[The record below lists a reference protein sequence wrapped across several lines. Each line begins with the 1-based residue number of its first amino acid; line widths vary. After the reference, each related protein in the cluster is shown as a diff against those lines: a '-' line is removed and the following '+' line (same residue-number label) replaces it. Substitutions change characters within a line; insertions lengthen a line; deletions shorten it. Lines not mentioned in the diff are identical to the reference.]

1 MNQGFVSYFR
11 DANEVSKNV
20 FKKKINV
27 IKYYFMALASL
38 VSSIFIFLAPIFS
51 LANIRVAREAKV
63 NKNINVLKSFA
74 ASNTAKSYWNV
85 LLVSVFKLIL
95 FLSGI
100 LLIAV
105 FTAILVLFGIG
116 VSGINTRATN
126 IVCIIFAVPGA
137 IALLIYLFLF
147 PFYVA
152 PMNFIIDKK
161 PSMGI
166 SNILYNSVNSV
177 KKTGKRTIFLI
188 NLVYYLLLLLFT
200 LVFFLIPVVL
210 LFINSGVYRHNAIFI
225 AGVITLAIV
234 LLPFLYFLPRIL
246 FARKLAI
253 ISLYN
258 DSIELNEY
266 DNENIEEYFKISI
279 EKKDKEKKK
288 KESKK
293 KIKAKRKEELLIS
306 LFSDSKTDGSEI
318 IEEEKPKSLEEIECE
333 EAKEPYVE
341 ENVKEELKASSE
353 SFEEALEDNPKEE
366 KKLEE
371 KHESFDNLNSAF
383 IENETNNDD
392 DNLTLEE
399 KELLDSIPEDDE
411 LSPEEIEKILN
422 EIPEEMKEEIETE
435 IVDEEESALDS
446 IPEKEEALEE
456 TNTEQIEAEVVE
468 DVKPNEPAEIE
479 AEVVEDA
486 KPNEPAEVE
495 TEVEEDVKPNE
506 PAEVETEVE
515 EDAKPEEPV
524 EIETEVEE
532 DVKPE
537 EPAEVEADVEVKS
550 EEATEVEVEEEVQ
563 ENEAIEQVEMELDE
577 DDELESVLNS
587 IPEKE
592 TDEIEDAL
600 NSIPEVEEIT
610 YVDEEGNPVD
620 ENGNPIVEEIAYV
633 DEDGN
638 PVDENGNAIVE
649 EPVEKKK
656 STRGRKSTTGTKKE
670 TTKKSSTRKKKSVE
684 E

>member
-11 DANEVSKNV
+11 DANEVSKNI

-288 KESKK
+288 KDSKK

-341 ENVKEELKASSE
+341 DNVKEELKASSE
-353 SFEEALEDNPKEE
+353 SFEEALEENPKEE

-392 DNLTLEE
+392 DNLTSEE

-422 EIPEEMKEEIETE
+422 EIPEEMKQEIETE
-435 IVDEEESALDS
+435 IVDEEIESDLDS
-446 IPEKEEALEE
+446 IPEKEEEALEE
-456 TNTEQIEAEVVE
+456 TNTEQIEAEVE
-468 DVKPNEPAEIE
+468 
-479 AEVVEDA
+479 EDA

-495 TEVEEDVKPNE
+495 TEVVEDAKPEE

-515 EDAKPEEPV
+515 EDAKSN
-524 EIETEVEE
+524 
-532 DVKPE
+532 
-537 EPAEVEADVEVKS
+537 EPAEVEI
-550 EEATEVEVEEEVQ
+550 EEEVQ
-563 ENEAIEQVEMELDE
+563 ENEAIEQVETELDE

-610 YVDEEGNPVD
+610 YVDEDGNPVD
-620 ENGNPIVEEIAYV
+620 ENGNPIVEEITYV

-656 STRGRKSTTGTKKE
+656 STRSRKSTTGTKKE

>member
-210 LFINSGVYRHNAIFI
+210 FFINSGVYRHTAIFI

-341 ENVKEELKASSE
+341 DNVKEELKASSE

-392 DNLTLEE
+392 DNLTSEE
-399 KELLDSIPEDDE
+399 KEILDSIPEDDE
-411 LSPEEIEKILN
+411 LTSEEIEKILN
-422 EIPEEMKEEIETE
+422 EIPEEMKQEIETE
-435 IVDEEESALDS
+435 IVDEEESDLES
-446 IPEKEEALEE
+446 IPEKEEEALEE

-486 KPNEPAEVE
+486 KSNEPAEIEAEVVE
-495 TEVEEDVKPNE
+495 DTKPNE
-506 PAEVETEVE
+506 QAEVET
-515 EDAKPEEPV
+515 
-524 EIETEVEE
+524 
-532 DVKPE
+532 
-537 EPAEVEADVEVKS
+537 DVEVKS
-550 EEATEVEVEEEVQ
+550 EEATEVEVDEKPEETVEENQEALESAEVETEEQ
-563 ENEAIEQVEMELDE
+563 VEENEAIEQVETELDE

>member
-210 LFINSGVYRHNAIFI
+210 FFINSGVYRHTAIFI

-234 LLPFLYFLPRIL
+234 LIPFLYFLPRIL

-288 KESKK
+288 KDSKK

-341 ENVKEELKASSE
+341 DNVKEELKASSE
-353 SFEEALEDNPKEE
+353 SFEEALEENPKEE

-371 KHESFDNLNSAF
+371 KNESFDNLNSAF

-392 DNLTLEE
+392 DNLTSEE

-422 EIPEEMKEEIETE
+422 EIPEEMKQEIETE
-435 IVDEEESALDS
+435 IVDEEESDLES
-446 IPEKEEALEE
+446 IPEKEEEALEE
-456 TNTEQIEAEVVE
+456 TNTEQTEAEIVE
-468 DVKPNEPAEIE
+468 DVKPEAPAEIE

-524 EIETEVEE
+524 EIEAEVVE
-532 DVKPE
+532 DAKPE
-537 EPAEVEADVEVKS
+537 EPAEVEVDVEVKS
-550 EEATEVEVEEEVQ
+550 EEATQVEVEEEVQ
-563 ENEAIEQVEMELDE
+563 ENESIEQVEMELDE

-600 NSIPEVEEIT
+600 SKCREQVK
-610 YVDEEGNPVD
+610 
-620 ENGNPIVEEIAYV
+620 
-633 DEDGN
+633 EDFL
-638 PVDENGNAIVE
+638 
-649 EPVEKKK
+649 K
-656 STRGRKSTTGTKKE
+656 
-670 TTKKSSTRKKKSVE
+670 
-684 E
+684 